1 VPGGTIGEESSAF
14 PGFEALSHANASP
27 SFGCDMIES
36 PDAARLLEACADWS
50 YHYHVRAVRVFR
62 PSAVVSYLGLYALP
76 CAHIFRVRETTR
88 FICAHRTSSPDLSTQ
103 HMHLTPSSSHK
114 TIHLNGT
121 HERSAP
127 CNNAY
132 WLGCVHAQG
141 ANARTSVPAQ

>member
-62 PSAVVSYLGLYALP
+62 PSAVVILGFMLCHVLTSSASVKPLVSYALIAP
-76 CAHIFRVRETTR
+76 RVLIFPRNICISLLRAVTRR
-88 FICAHRTSSPDLSTQ
+88 FISMVRTRDLRLAIMPTGSVVCMRRAPMQ
-103 HMHLTPSSSHK
+103 
-114 TIHLNGT
+114 
-121 HERSAP
+121 ERRYLP
-127 CNNAY
+127 ND
-132 WLGCVHAQG
+132 
-141 ANARTSVPAQ
+141 